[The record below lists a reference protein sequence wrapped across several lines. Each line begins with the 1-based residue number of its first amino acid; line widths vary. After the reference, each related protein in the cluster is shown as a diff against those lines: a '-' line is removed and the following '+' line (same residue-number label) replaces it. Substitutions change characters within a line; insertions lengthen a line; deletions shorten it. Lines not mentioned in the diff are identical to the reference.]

1 MTLNS
6 AASRMSGELRNLMNI
21 TEQALRRGYREN
33 ATKPKASSTR
43 QSERRVRLPTMSHT
57 TGKDSTVL
65 FPLTHQQPQ
74 PPFLV
79 SWGNLSPPPSS
90 PFGPSFYVNHLQ
102 IKIRSHDASSPPFQI
117 VCQSFKNIRSPSHPL
132 THCCWAGRCCG
143 DAEARRCSEKWSFL
157 KPNKQ
162 LWGSHCET
170 LPVAVAAPADDISK
184 GDTVIYIPTSLW
196 FLFLS

>member
-79 SWGNLSPPPSS
+79 SWGNLSPPPHHPRSAL
-90 PFGPSFYVNHLQ
+90 PFMWIICKSKLDLMMPRHLLSRSYVKVL
-102 IKIRSHDASSPPFQI
+102 KISAPLPTRWLTAVEQGGAA
-117 VCQSFKNIRSPSHPL
+117 VMQRLAGAAKN
-132 THCCWAGRCCG
+132 
-143 DAEARRCSEKWSFL
+143 
-157 KPNKQ
+157 
-162 LWGSHCET
+162 
-170 LPVAVAAPADDISK
+170 
-184 GDTVIYIPTSLW
+184 Y
-196 FLFLS
+196 LF